1 MHQPLFPENLDSN
14 KLKESARP
22 GAEFLAIISHE
33 LRAPIH
39 AILGWVELLD
49 YTKFDPVAF
58 AKALEVIKRNARLQ
72 ARLVDELV
80 DYSRVGLNR
89 LPLKI
94 CIIPLAPIIKETVEA
109 LAPMAEEKVIHVEMR
124 LDSSVDEIEGDP
136 VRLQQVFLN
145 LLSNAI
151 KFTPDGGNV
160 NVKHETS
167 DHYHIITVSD
177 TGEGIS
183 AEFLPFVFDR
193 YRQAD
198 RIAAS
203 RGGLGLGLAIAQHI
217 VELHGGIITADS
229 RGKGEGAVFA
239 VRLPCS
245 QSRQSDLTTDA

>member
-1 MHQPLFPENLDSN
+1 MHHPLFPENSDSN
-14 KLKESARP
+14 KEKDSARP
-22 GAEFLAIISHE
+22 GDEFLAIISHE
-33 LRAPIH
+33 LRAPIN
-39 AILGWVELLD
+39 AILGWAELLD
-49 YTKFDPVAF
+49 YKRFDPVGF

-72 ARLVDELV
+72 ARLIDELA
-80 DYSRVGLNR
+80 DYSRVAVNKLS
-89 LPLKI
+89 LKI
-94 CIIPLAPIIKETVEA
+94 CMTLLGPIIKEAVEA
-109 LAPMAEEKVIHVEMR
+109 LAPMAQEKVIHVETR
-124 LDSSVDEIEGDP
+124 LDSSMDEIDGDP

-167 DHYHIITVSD
+167 GHYHTITVSD

-198 RIAAS
+198 RLAAR

-217 VELHGGIITADS
+217 VELHGGTITADS
-229 RGKGEGAVFA
+229 LGKGEGAVFA

-245 QSRQSDLTTDA
+245 QSRQSALTDA